1 MLTAVLGL
9 VLSISV
15 WRVLSA
21 RYPGLQTLCRWV
33 LSAASLAGLVLG
45 GFAAVVAVHGGT
57 EIGKAAAFGCDM
69 VVAGQMAGWML
80 LFRWLPGREV
90 AIAGV
95 DERMLLQSL
104 AEMTQFV
111 TRRS

>member
-1 MLTAVLGL
+1 
-9 VLSISV
+9 
-15 WRVLSA
+15 
-21 RYPGLQTLCRWV
+21 
-33 LSAASLAGLVLG
+33 
-45 GFAAVVAVHGGT
+45 
-57 EIGKAAAFGCDM
+57 M